1 MMNLRKNFH
10 LKWLLLTLFLVQ
22 AVTPV
27 ALASS
32 VSTQKIDGIVICTTT
47 GLKVLNP
54 QGDLVPVGE
63 YDQGLVF
70 EHCHACFTS
79 TFFGNLEA
87 SNHYLVDLLR
97 LSTRK
102 KQPASLGF
110 RNAFLVIS
118 PFAARAPPA

>member
-1 MMNLRKNFH
+1 MMNLRKNFY

-22 AVTPV
+22 AFTPV
-27 ALASS
+27 TLASS
-32 VSTQKIDGIVICTTT
+32 VSIQKIDGIVICTTT

-63 YDQGLVF
+63 HDQGLAF

-79 TFFGNLEA
+79 TFFGSLEV
-87 SNHYLVDLLR
+87 SNNYLVDLIR
-97 LSTRK
+97 IFTQQ
-102 KQPASLGF
+102 KQPASLGL
-110 RNAFLVIS
+110 RNAFLVVS